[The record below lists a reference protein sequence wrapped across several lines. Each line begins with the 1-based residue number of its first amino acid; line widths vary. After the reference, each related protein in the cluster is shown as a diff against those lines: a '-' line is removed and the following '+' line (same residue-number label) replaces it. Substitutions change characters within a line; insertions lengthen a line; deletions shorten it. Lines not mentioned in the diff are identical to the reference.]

1 VFEVATGRL
10 TNLTD
15 DGVTGSLFSPEGAQ
29 PLLTDLFPA
38 WSPDGQE
45 LAFARTVLEEDG
57 GTTSGIF
64 RVSATGGEPKP
75 VAPLPEPGA
84 FAIFPEL
91 RWSADG
97 NVIGYSLLMPN
108 WDDPNNGLWVVEA
121 DGTNQRQLLTD
132 SKLARPLLIDL
143 SARGIAFI
151 ADADYLE
158 NPEGYTGHPFA
169 VVDLATGEE
178 DSLDALP
185 PPMWGSPRLPM
196 LVFSPDGKLL
206 LFVTIAPSGDQRL
219 MLYDFDRRE
228 TSTLIDSVESWN
240 GGAEPSGMAWAD
252 NGDVFVPG
260 PQGNGILLPLEHDV
274 P

>member
-1 VFEVATGRL
+1 
-10 TNLTD
+10 
-15 DGVTGSLFSPEGAQ
+15 
-29 PLLTDLFPA
+29 
-38 WSPDGQE
+38 
-45 LAFARTVLEEDG
+45 
-57 GTTSGIF
+57 
-64 RVSATGGEPKP
+64 
-75 VAPLPEPGA
+75 
-84 FAIFPEL
+84 
-91 RWSADG
+91 
-97 NVIGYSLLMPN
+97 VIGYSLLMPN